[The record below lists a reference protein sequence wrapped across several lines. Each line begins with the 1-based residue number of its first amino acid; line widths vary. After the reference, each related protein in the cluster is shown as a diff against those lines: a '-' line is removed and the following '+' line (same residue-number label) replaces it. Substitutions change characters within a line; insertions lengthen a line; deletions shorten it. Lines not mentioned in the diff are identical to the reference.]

1 MDATADD
8 FRQQKHGKNLL
19 AESIMEIPR
28 ALLRGY
34 CTRSMVRFGSC
45 LRIVFGSRENEV
57 CSFASAAGGPA
68 RFQICTKFVKN
79 IIFIHFLVKIF
90 FRTRKSKQ
98 NNIFHNFHVPNF
110 ICPWICFSS
119 QFNITYLQGLLPVI
133 TFDLELQ
140 PHICEGG

>member
-45 LRIVFGSRENEV
+45 LRIVFGSRENKMRYVVSLRQPEALR
-57 CSFASAAGGPA
+57 ASKYA
-68 RFQICTKFVKN
+68 
-79 IIFIHFLVKIF
+79 
-90 FRTRKSKQ
+90 Q
-98 NNIFHNFHVPNF
+98 N
-110 ICPWICFSS
+110 
-119 QFNITYLQGLLPVI
+119 L
-133 TFDLELQ
+133 
-140 PHICEGG
+140 